1 MCVHIHALASPDP
14 LCEHAFNILYFHFCQ
29 SPESKTWTQVHF
41 QPQIISRHMNLTTP
55 HPRAG
60 GNGTAGTA
68 VPVIEGE
75 KNGIEGEKN

>member
-1 MCVHIHALASPDP
+1 
-14 LCEHAFNILYFHFCQ
+14 
-29 SPESKTWTQVHF
+29 
-41 QPQIISRHMNLTTP
+41 MNLTTP